1 MKMLINGEWIDT
13 ESKIE
18 VLNPYNKELI
28 DTVPKATVEH
38 IKQALEAATEYDFHL
53 TAWDRYEIL
62 YAFCQLLKKHEDEFV
77 QLISKESGKPI
88 KESIIEINRS
98 YQTFLVS
105 AEEAK
110 RINGEIIPVD
120 AIKGIPKKMGFVIRE
135 PIGVIVAITPFNYPL
150 NLVAHKVGPAI
161 AANNPVVLKP
171 SSLTP
176 LTALKMAEL
185 FLKANLPPEML
196 HVVTGNS
203 REIGDELVINPLVK
217 KVTFTGSVPVGKV
230 ICEKIGMKKVS
241 MELGGNDPLIIL
253 EDANI
258 RDAVSCA
265 VVGAFGNNG
274 QRCTSIKRVIIQ
286 ESIAEKF
293 IKPFVEKTKSLRVGN
308 QMEHSTV
315 IGPLI
320 TEEAAIEIEAV
331 VNAAISDGAKLLYGA
346 KREGALYWPTVLDH
360 VNPSFRLVKEETF
373 GPIAPIIRVK
383 DFDEAIE
390 TANCTSYGLQSGI
403 FTNDLNK
410 AMEAAR
416 KIQAG
421 AVMINEGP
429 GFRAEHLPFGGVK
442 DSGIGREGVKYA
454 INEMTR
460 LKTIVL

>member
-13 ESKIE
+13 ERKIE
-18 VLNPYNKELI
+18 VLNPYNQELI

-38 IKQALEAATEYDFHL
+38 VKQAIAAAANYDFHL

-62 YAFCQLLKKHEDEFV
+62 YTFCQLLKKHEDELV
-77 QLISKESGKPI
+77 QLISKEAGKPL

-120 AIKGIPKKMGFVIRE
+120 AIKGIPKKIGFVIRE

-203 REIGDELVINPLVK
+203 REIGDELVVNPLVQ
-217 KVTFTGSVPVGKV
+217 KVTFTGSVPIGKA
-230 ICEKIGMKKVS
+230 ICERMGMKKVS

-253 EDANI
+253 EDADI
-258 RDAVSCA
+258 EAAVSCA

-274 QRCTSIKRVIIQ
+274 QRCTSIKRIIIQ

-293 IKPFVEKTKSLRVGN
+293 IEPFVEKTKNLRVGN
-308 QMEHSTV
+308 QLDPSTD

-320 TEEAAIEIEAV
+320 TEEAAKEIEEI
-331 VNAAISDGAKLLYGA
+331 VNSAITNGAKTLCGA
-346 KREGALYWPTVLDH
+346 KREGAVYWPTVLDH

-403 FTNDLNK
+403 FTNDLKK
-410 AMEAAR
+410 AMEAAI

-454 INEMTR
+454 IHEMTR